1 MSAKGRRRL
10 RGGALAFFL
19 ALCVSGCGHPSEL
32 SASGVT
38 CDQYSQEPL
47 AAANI
52 GGSSQS
58 SVIIDMLN
66 ERGVPWNVAL
76 VNKVQSAVNQF
87 CGKPS
92 PKGGSAAKRNNS
104 SPISDAVDWDGL
116 TAGRAVE
123 SSR

>member
-1 MSAKGRRRL
+1 VIGCGQPSEMSA
-10 RGGALAFFL
+10 
-19 ALCVSGCGHPSEL
+19 SD
-32 SASGVT
+32 VT

-66 ERGVPWNVAL
+66 ARGVPWNVAL

-92 PKGGSAAKRNNS
+92 PKGGSTAKRNNA
-104 SPISDAVDWDGL
+104 SPISEAVDWDSL

-123 SSR
+123 PSR